1 MSSKYSTSDD
11 SKMRSSGAGRLLCS
25 PYFAGSAIILLSILS
40 VRHWTIAGQ
49 NEELTVRLEMLQT
62 QMKTEYVFYS
72 F

>member
-62 QMKTEYVFYS
+62 QMKTEYVL
-72 F
+72 